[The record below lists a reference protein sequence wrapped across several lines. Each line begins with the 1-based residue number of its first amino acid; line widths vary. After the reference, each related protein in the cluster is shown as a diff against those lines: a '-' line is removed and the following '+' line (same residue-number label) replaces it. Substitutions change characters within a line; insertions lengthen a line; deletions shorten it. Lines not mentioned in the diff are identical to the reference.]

1 MFNLIMCAKTY
12 AIDTFQ
18 PIATWLTIGILT
30 TLVIVGVVIYALN
43 FTMLKKYAKYATI
56 SFVVYAILIE
66 ITLLIMDLYKHYNSK
81 YLDEN
86 WISSDVLVYVFMPIF
101 ITLGVIVLSLI
112 ANVIINKKK
121 PEFIKTFYYIAST
134 IIIIS
139 IVFTITM
146 VALYYTNHIK
156 NDGYYNSD
164 TASVNQVAL
173 IIGTI
178 VLFIALIAAVLV
190 IDKKGNLI
198 FDTKSIARAGICI
211 ATSFA
216 LSYVKIFKLPQGG
229 SITLVSLLP
238 IMLYAYMHGPKKG
251 LAIGFIYGILQ
262 AIQDPFIIHPAQF
275 LLDYP
280 IAFAMVAFTGIFS
293 NVKALEKLPQ
303 VKFVLGAIC
312 VAIFRYIAHLIS
324 GVFAFS
330 AYCPEN
336 MNVFAYSAVYN
347 SFVFV
352 DMIFNMVLGAILL
365 SSKAFVNALN
375 PTFTNK
381 KEVLAAEDED

>member
-1 MFNLIMCAKTY
+1 MCAKTY

>member
-1 MFNLIMCAKTY
+1 MFNLILCAKAY

-18 PIATWLTIGILT
+18 PIATWLTIGILA
-30 TLVIVGVVIYALN
+30 TLVIAGVIIYALN
-43 FTMLKKYAKYATI
+43 FTLLKKYAKYATL

-66 ITLLIMDLYKHYNSK
+66 ITLLIMDLYKHYNSE
-81 YLDEN
+81 YLEEN
-86 WISSDVLVYVFMPIF
+86 WINSDILIYVFLPIL
-101 ITLGVIVLSLI
+101 ITLSVFVLCFI
-112 ANVIINKKK
+112 ANAVINKKK
-121 PEFIKTFYYIAST
+121 PEIVKTFYYIAVT

-156 NDGYYNSD
+156 HDGYYNSD
-164 TASVNQVAL
+164 TASVNQTAL
-173 IIGTI
+173 IVGVII
-178 VLFIALIAAVLV
+178 LFIALITATLI

-238 IMLYAYMHGPKKG
+238 IMLFAYIYGSKKG
-251 LAIGFIYGILQ
+251 LVIGFIYGILQ
-262 AIQDPFIIHPAQF
+262 AIQDPYIIHPAQF

-280 IAFAMVAFTGIFS
+280 IAFAMVAFTGIF
-293 NVKALEKLPQ
+293 NNIKALEKLPQ
-303 VKFVLGAIC
+303 VKFALGALC
-312 VAIFRYIAHLIS
+312 VAIFRYIAHVTS

-330 AYCPEN
+330 AYAPEN
-336 MNVFAYSAVYN
+336 MNVFAYSAAYN

-352 DMIFNMVLGAILL
+352 DMIFNIVLGAILL
-365 SSKAFVNALN
+365 SSKAFLNTLN
-375 PTFTNK
+375 PSYTNK
-381 KEVLAAEDED
+381 NDVLTTEDND

>member
-66 ITLLIMDLYKHYNSK
+66 ITLLIMDLYKHYNSE
-81 YLDEN
+81 YLEEN
-86 WISSDVLVYVFMPIF
+86 WISSDILVYVFLPIL
-101 ITLGVIVLSLI
+101 ISLCVIVLSLI
-112 ANVIINKKK
+112 TNAIINKKK
-121 PEFIKTFYYIAST
+121 PESIKTFYYIAST

-139 IVFTITM
+139 IVFAITM

-164 TASVNQVAL
+164 TASVNQAAL
-173 IIGTI
+173 IVGAI

-336 MNVFAYSAVYN
+336 MNVFAYSAAYN

>member
-12 AIDTFQ
+12 AVDTFQ

-30 TLVIVGVVIYALN
+30 TLVIVGVAIYALN

-66 ITLLIMDLYKHYNSK
+66 ITLLIMDLYKHYNSE

-86 WISSDVLVYVFMPIF
+86 WISSDVLIYVFMPIF
-101 ITLGVIVLSLI
+101 ITLGVIVLCFI
-112 ANVIINKKK
+112 ANAIINKKK
-121 PEFIKTFYYIAST
+121 PELIKTFYYIAAT
-134 IIIIS
+134 IIITS
-139 IVFTITM
+139 IIFTITM
-146 VALYYTNHIK
+146 VALYYTNHIES
-156 NDGYYNSD
+156 DGYYNSN
-164 TASVNQVAL
+164 TASVNQAAL
-173 IIGTI
+173 IIGAI
-178 VLFIALIAAVLV
+178 VLFIALLAAVLV

-216 LSYVKIFKLPQGG
+216 LSYVKIFNLPQGG

-324 GVFAFS
+324 GIFAFS

-365 SSKAFVNALN
+365 SSKAFVNSLN
-375 PTFTNK
+375 PSFANK
-381 KEVLAAEDED
+381 KEVLANEDED

>member
-12 AIDTFQ
+12 AVDTFQ

-43 FTMLKKYAKYATI
+43 FTMLKKYAKYATA

-66 ITLLIMDLYKHYNSK
+66 ITLLIMDLYKHYNSE

-86 WISSDVLVYVFMPIF
+86 WISSDVLIYVFMPIF
-101 ITLGVIVLSLI
+101 ITLGVIVLCFI
-112 ANVIINKKK
+112 ANAIINKKK
-121 PEFIKTFYYIAST
+121 PEFIKTFYYISAT

-139 IVFTITM
+139 IIFTITM
-146 VALYYTNHIK
+146 VALYYTNHIES
-156 NDGYYNSD
+156 DGYYNSN
-164 TASVNQVAL
+164 TASVNQAAL
-173 IIGTI
+173 IIGAI
-178 VLFIALIAAVLV
+178 VLFIALLVAVLV

-216 LSYVKIFKLPQGG
+216 LSYVKIFNLPQGG

-347 SFVFV
+347 LFVFI

-365 SSKAFVNALN
+365 SSKAFVNSLN
-375 PTFTNK
+375 PSFANK
-381 KEVLAAEDED
+381 KEVLANEDED